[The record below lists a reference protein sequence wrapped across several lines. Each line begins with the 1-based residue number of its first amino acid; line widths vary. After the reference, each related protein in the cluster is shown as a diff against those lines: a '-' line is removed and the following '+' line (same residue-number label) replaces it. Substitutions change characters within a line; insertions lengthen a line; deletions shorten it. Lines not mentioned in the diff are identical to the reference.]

1 MQVLL
6 CTRYASPIYSPRL
19 DSSEPN
25 VEQETG
31 SEIQPIIEPFT
42 AKVEVDLKPSFIGEP
57 DVLDES
63 ESEIVIVLIPLQE
76 ETLSRPTEVQEP
88 FVEIF
93 VDLSAEPTIELLPF
107 SPAMRVPLSLR
118 LPDTYHPLQIFQ
130 QQTESQENTFLMM
143 QSTISPVFIGDDL
156 PRHTVCILLKLP
168 LTAIGLS

>member
-1 MQVLL
+1 MFEFVSFFRGFDDRYEYEAWKINFEGFFSYFSLTTEGKYHYARLKLDEEAYYWWRDNHKLCWYWFSLQVLL

-63 ESEIVIVLIPLQE
+63 ESEIVVVLIPLQE

-88 FVEIF
+88 FVEIS
-93 VDLSAEPTIELLPF
+93 VNLSA
-107 SPAMRVPLSLR
+107 
-118 LPDTYHPLQIFQ
+118 
-130 QQTESQENTFLMM
+130 
-143 QSTISPVFIGDDL
+143 
-156 PRHTVCILLKLP
+156 
-168 LTAIGLS
+168 